1 MQRDL
6 ERILTKKTA
15 LVIAHRLATIE
26 SSDKIL
32 VLKGG
37 SLVEEGTHGELRMK
51 KGLYFQLSEL
61 QQKGFANF

>member
-1 MQRDL
+1 MQKDL
-6 ERILTKKTA
+6 ERILTKRTA

-37 SLVEEGTHGELRMK
+37 SLVEEGTHNQLRMK
-51 KGLYFQLSEL
+51 KGLYYQLSEL

>member
-1 MQRDL
+1 MQKDL
-6 ERILTKKTA
+6 ERILTKRTA

-26 SSDKIL
+26 NSDKIL

-37 SLVEEGTHGELRMK
+37 SLIEEGTHIELRMK

-61 QQKGFANF
+61 QEKGLANL